1 MKILPS
7 LTEEYTSN
15 MTPVELAERMVQ
27 FVEPRRFWTRS
38 LFRGERSKTFE
49 GEVSATDFNIRPIIS
64 YRNSFI
70 PIIKGTVS
78 STQNGSK
85 IKIEMNLHPF
95 VKYFV
100 TMWLG
105 MVGMG
110 FFALCISMVESSSF
124 SPLFLTPVGMWLF
137 GYFLAKKGFDYESKP
152 ALQALERIFKMPA
165 IQSDAKQ

>member
-7 LTEEYTSN
+7 MTEEYSSN
-15 MTPVELAERMVQ
+15 MMPEELAERMAQ

-38 LFRGERSKTFE
+38 LFRGERSKSFE
-49 GEVSATDFNIRPIIS
+49 GEVSATTFNIRPIIR

-70 PIIKGTVS
+70 PIIKGTIS
-78 STQNGSK
+78 PAENGSK
-85 IKIEMNLHPF
+85 IKLEMNLHPF

-110 FFALCISMVESSSF
+110 FFAISISMIESSSF
-124 SPLFLTPVGMWLF
+124 SPIFLFPIGMWFF

-152 ALQALERIFKMPA
+152 ALRTLESIFNMPA
-165 IQSDAKQ
+165 IQADT

>member
-15 MTPVELAERMVQ
+15 MTPVELAERMAQ

-70 PIIKGTVS
+70 PIIKGTIRP
-78 STQNGSK
+78 TENGSK
-85 IKIEMNLHPF
+85 VKLEMNLHPF

-110 FFALCISMVESSSF
+110 FFMLCISMVESSSF
-124 SPLFLTPVGMWLF
+124 SPLFLAPVGMWFF

-152 ALQALERIFKMPA
+152 ALKALERIFNMPA
-165 IQSDAKQ
+165 IQSDSK